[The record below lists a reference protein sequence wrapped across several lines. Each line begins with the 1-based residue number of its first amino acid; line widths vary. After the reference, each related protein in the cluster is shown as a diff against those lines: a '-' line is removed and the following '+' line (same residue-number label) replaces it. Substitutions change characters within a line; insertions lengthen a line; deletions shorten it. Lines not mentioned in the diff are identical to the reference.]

1 MHGTLYDF
9 IRDDNFNAPNA
20 LSGTKLPMDQQQ
32 YGGSLGGPIV
42 RNRTFYFANFEQR
55 LLDQTGLVT
64 ILPAER
70 RRSSTPD
77 SRRSATR
84 VRRSRTGIYPN
95 PVHSANFL
103 GKVDHQVSGSDQLTV
118 RYSLYHV
125 TSDNS
130 RGAGALNAPTASA
143 GLDNI
148 DHSLAFGNTWT
159 ISTQDRQRNARAVR
173 VRRLEGA
180 ADRPD
185 WTGGQ
190 HRRRGVVRHAV
201 RAARRGA

>member
-1 MHGTLYDF
+1 MAASAGRL
-9 IRDDNFNAPNA
+9 A
-20 LSGTKLPMDQQQ
+20 
-32 YGGSLGGPIV
+32 
-42 RNRTFYFANFEQR
+42 RNRTFYFSNFEQR

-64 ILPAER
+64 ILRAKRPDHQRPAR
-70 RRSSTPD
+70 G
-77 SRRSATR
+77 SRLSGAPVT
-84 VRRSRTGIYPN
+84 TGVYPN

-103 GKVDHQVSGSDQLTV
+103 GKVDHQVSGSDQLSV

-159 ISTQDRQRNARAVR
+159 MSSRTVNETRAQVR
-173 VRRLEGA
+173 MA
-180 ADRPD
+180 
-185 WTGGQ
+185 T
-190 HRRRGVVRHAV
+190 
-201 RAARRGA
+201 